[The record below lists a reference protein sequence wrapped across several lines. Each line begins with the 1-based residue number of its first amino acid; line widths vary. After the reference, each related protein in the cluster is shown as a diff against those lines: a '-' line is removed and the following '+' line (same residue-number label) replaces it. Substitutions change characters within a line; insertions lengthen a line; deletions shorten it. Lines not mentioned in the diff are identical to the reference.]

1 MTGQGETR
9 VPAGESARAGGRALR
24 ASTVTRAAGES
35 AGAGGRDRL
44 ASVAE
49 VVARDLCVG
58 CGLCEAVTAGRVKMA
73 ATPTGSLR
81 PAPLDGFTGEEERA
95 VLTACPGVVAEP
107 RADLSLALD
116 PVWGRHGTMRYA
128 WASDPGVRFAAATA
142 GVLTALGQYL
152 LAVGEA
158 AFVLHVGPDPSQP
171 LRSRWV
177 ISATPEEV
185 LANAGSRY
193 GPTAPLAGLG
203 VALDRAEP
211 FAVIAKPCDL
221 GALHRRGAADP
232 RIDELVVA
240 RLSMVC
246 GGQSRLSKSLRL
258 LDRLGV
264 AEPSVALIRYRGHG
278 NPGPTRVETRD
289 GQAFEVGYLE
299 LWEDESA
306 WDLETRCKL
315 CPDALGEA
323 ADVAVADV
331 WPGGAPTGE
340 DEGFSGVIAR
350 SGTGESLLDRAAADG
365 RIVLGGA
372 IGPRD
377 FDAMQ
382 PHQVR
387 KKEALAA
394 RYQGMADA
402 GVPPIAARGLRIEE
416 LGRRLAPDR
425 AAAQR
430 EGAADRMRAI
440 RP

>member
-1 MTGQGETR
+1 MTDHCETAT
-9 VPAGESARAGGRALR
+9 PTADSTRAGR
-24 ASTVTRAAGES
+24 
-35 AGAGGRDRL
+35 RDQL

-58 CGLCEAVTAGRVKMA
+58 CGLCEAVTGGRVGMA
-73 ATPTGSLR
+73 ATSTGSLR
-81 PAPLDGFTGEEERA
+81 PAPVDDFTAEEEQA
-95 VLTACPGVVAEP
+95 ILSACPGVIAEP
-107 RADLSLALD
+107 RADMSLPLD
-116 PVWGRHGTMRYA
+116 PVWGRCGTMRYA

-142 GVLTALGQYL
+142 GVLTALGQHL
-152 LAVGEA
+152 LASGEA
-158 AFVLHVGPDPSQP
+158 TSVLHVGPDPSRP

-177 ISATPEEV
+177 ISTTPEEV

-203 VALDRAEP
+203 VALDRGEP
-211 FAVIAKPCDL
+211 LAVIAKPCDL
-221 GALHRRGAADP
+221 GALHRRAAADP
-232 RIDELVVA
+232 RVDKLVVA
-240 RLSMVC
+240 RLAMVC

-258 LDRLGV
+258 LDQLGV
-264 AEPSVALIRYRGHG
+264 AESAVTLIRYRGHG

-289 GQAFEVGYLE
+289 GQTFEVGYLE
-299 LWEDESA
+299 LWEDEGT

-350 SGTGESLLDRAAADG
+350 SAVGESLLSRAAADG
-365 RIVLGGA
+365 RIVLGDA
-372 IGPRD
+372 IGPREMD
-377 FDAMQ
+377 DMQ

-402 GVPPIAARGLRIEE
+402 GVPPIAIRGLRIDE
-416 LGRRLAPDR
+416 LGRRLAPER
-425 AAAQR
+425 AATQR
-430 EGAADRMRAI
+430 RGAADRMRAAGS
-440 RP
+440 

>member
-1 MTGQGETR
+1 MTDQSETSATTDDSTRSGGQG
-9 VPAGESARAGGRALR
+9 G
-24 ASTVTRAAGES
+24 
-35 AGAGGRDRL
+35 L

-58 CGLCEAVTAGRVKMA
+58 CGLCEAVTGGRVSMA
-73 ATPTGSLR
+73 ATPSGSLR
-81 PAPLDGFTGEEERA
+81 PTPVDGFTAEEERA
-95 VLTACPGVVAEP
+95 ILNACPGVTAEP
-107 RADLSLALD
+107 RADMSLPLD
-116 PVWGRHGTMRYA
+116 PVWGRCGTMRYA
-128 WASDPGVRFAAATA
+128 WASDAGVRFTAATA

-152 LAVGEA
+152 LTSGDA
-158 AFVLHVGPDPSQP
+158 ASVLHVGPDPSRP

-177 ISATPEEV
+177 ISTTPEEV

-203 VALDRAEP
+203 MALDRGEP

-221 GALHRRGAADP
+221 GALHRRAEADS
-232 RIDELVVA
+232 RIDQLVVA
-240 RLSMVC
+240 RLAVVC

-258 LDRLGV
+258 LDQLGV
-264 AEPSVALIRYRGHG
+264 AETAVTLIRYRGHG

-289 GQAFEVGYLE
+289 GQTFEVGYLE
-299 LWEDESA
+299 LWEDEGT

-350 SGTGESLLDRAAADG
+350 SAAGESLLSRAAADG
-365 RIVLGGA
+365 RIVLGDA
-372 IGPRD
+372 IGPRELD
-377 FDAMQ
+377 DMQ

-394 RYQGMADA
+394 RYQGMADV
-402 GVPPIAARGLRIEE
+402 GVPPIAARGLRIDE
-416 LGRRLAPDR
+416 LGRRLAPER
-425 AAAQR
+425 AASQR
-430 EGAADRMRAI
+430 RGAADRMRAASA
-440 RP
+440 

>member
-1 MTGQGETR
+1 MTSQSET
-9 VPAGESARAGGRALR
+9 GTSADSANRGGK
-24 ASTVTRAAGES
+24 
-35 AGAGGRDRL
+35 RDRL
-44 ASVAE
+44 ASVAD

-58 CGLCEAVTAGRVKMA
+58 CGLCEAVTGGRVKMA
-73 ATPTGSLR
+73 ATPAGSLR
-81 PAPLDGFTGEEERA
+81 PEPADGFTAEEERA
-95 VLTACPGVVAEP
+95 ILNACPGVTAEP
-107 RADLSLALD
+107 RADLSLPLD
-116 PVWGRHGTMRYA
+116 PVWGRCGTMRYA

-142 GVLTALGQYL
+142 GVLTALGQHL
-152 LAVGEA
+152 LATGEA
-158 AFVLHVGPDPSQP
+158 GFVLHVGPDPSRP

-177 ISATPEEV
+177 ISTTPEEV
-185 LANAGSRY
+185 LANTGSRY

-203 VALDRAEP
+203 VALDRGEP

-221 GALHRRGAADP
+221 GALHRRAAADP

-240 RLSMVC
+240 RLAMVC

-258 LDRLGV
+258 LDQLGV
-264 AEPSVALIRYRGHG
+264 AESAVTLIRYRGHG

-299 LWEDESA
+299 LWEDEGT

-340 DEGFSGVIAR
+340 DEGFSGVIVR
-350 SGTGESLLDRAAADG
+350 TEVGESLLSRAAADG
-365 RIVLGGA
+365 RIVLGDA

-377 FDAMQ
+377 LDDMQ

-394 RYQGMADA
+394 RYRGMADA

-416 LGRRLAPDR
+416 LGRRLAPER

-430 EGAADRMRAI
+430 QGAAARMRAASS
-440 RP
+440 

>member
-1 MTGQGETR
+1 MTSQSEAAT
-9 VPAGESARAGGRALR
+9 STDDSTRAGFQ
-24 ASTVTRAAGES
+24 
-35 AGAGGRDRL
+35 DRL

-58 CGLCEAVTAGRVKMA
+58 CGLCEAVTGGRVSMA
-73 ATPTGSLR
+73 STPTGSLR
-81 PAPLDGFTGEEERA
+81 PAPVDGFTAEEERA
-95 VLTACPGVVAEP
+95 ILDACPGVTAEP
-107 RADLSLALD
+107 RVDMSLPLD
-116 PVWGRHGTMRYA
+116 PIWGRCGTMRYA
-128 WASDPGVRFAAATA
+128 WASDPGVRFTAATA
-142 GVLTALGQYL
+142 GVLTALGQHL
-152 LAVGEA
+152 LASGEA
-158 AFVLHVGPDPSQP
+158 SSVLHVGPDPSRP

-177 ISATPEEV
+177 ISTTPTEV

-203 VALDRAEP
+203 VALDRGEP

-221 GALHRRGAADP
+221 GALQRRAAADP
-232 RIDELVVA
+232 RIDKLVVA
-240 RLSMVC
+240 RLAMVC
-246 GGQSRLSKSLRL
+246 GGQSRLSKTQRL
-258 LDRLGV
+258 LDQLGV
-264 AEPSVALIRYRGHG
+264 AESAVTLIRYRGHG

-289 GQAFEVGYLE
+289 GQTFEVGYLE
-299 LWEDESA
+299 LWEDEGT

-350 SGTGESLLDRAAADG
+350 SAVGESLLSRAAAEG
-365 RIVLGGA
+365 RIVLGDA
-372 IGPRD
+372 IGPRELD
-377 FDAMQ
+377 DMQ

-402 GVPPIAARGLRIEE
+402 GVPPISTRGLRIEE
-416 LGRRLAPDR
+416 LGRRLAPER
-425 AAAQR
+425 AANQR
-430 EGAADRMRAI
+430 RGAADRMRAAGS
-440 RP
+440 